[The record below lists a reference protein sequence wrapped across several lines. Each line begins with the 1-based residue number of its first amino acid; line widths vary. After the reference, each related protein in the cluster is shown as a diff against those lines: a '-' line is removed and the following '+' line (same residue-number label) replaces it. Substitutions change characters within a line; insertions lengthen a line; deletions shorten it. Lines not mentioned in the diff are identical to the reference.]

1 MSFWRNL
8 MSFFNI
14 QVFLMKNVF
23 QNKKQQVFLNQLEV
37 FQNEKKWK
45 KPKKNQ
51 VFLTMKSCLLIKIKT
66 QKNRKSLSR
75 NNVFQ
80 KNLKS
85 FWVYKL
91 PTTLVYISPT
101 KCWMRTT
108 SPTFVFPFLSS
119 VKSRLSWAS
128 LRPKESFI

>member
-1 MSFWRNL
+1 

-37 FQNEKKWK
+37 FQNEKKTSLSDNEILSFNQDQNK
-45 KPKKNQ
+45 KK
-51 VFLTMKSCLLIKIKT
+51 

-85 FWVYKL
+85 F
-91 PTTLVYISPT
+91 
-101 KCWMRTT
+101 
-108 SPTFVFPFLSS
+108 
-119 VKSRLSWAS
+119 
-128 LRPKESFI
+128 